1 MRDLRRNFT
10 GFNGVST
17 FTSTVYICRAA
28 AVNSLGPLN
37 GTALARAFVSFTDAG
52 E

>member
-1 MRDLRRNFT
+1 MRDLRNFT
-10 GFNGVST
+10 GFNGVRT
-17 FTSTVYICRAA
+17 FTGTVYICRAA

-37 GTALARAFVSFTDAG
+37 GTALAHTFVGFTDAG